1 MIPRWLPRAL
11 AATLLAAASACA
23 PTDSVRAS
31 ASPSSALPS
40 VTASAIGVPEPAV
53 AVDMKVAW
61 PGLAPHIVRSLA
73 DADHVLYFTAVS
85 PDAKWVLGQL
95 RARQSSSTERPW
107 IVMVNVDSGQLVKLH
122 ELASTSTQ
130 AGLTDADDRWF
141 VWAEATQQ
149 PNLGDWTIYAFDR
162 MDTRLIKVA
171 SAQPLA
177 DGTYLPSSVWPHV
190 DRGLVV
196 WSQEHTAAGDR
207 VGDLLTF
214 QLPAGPAI
222 IAATPSRGGAVA
234 WPYLAWSPLSPAETI
249 VRKDLRSGS
258 TQSLHLPGLTYA
270 TIAGEGIAWVANVR
284 ELWYQSGPSASP
296 RLVARASTEDG
307 FLQFP
312 KMSERIIGWESI
324 SFSGVYDRVLDRL
337 VLLDT
342 PGKPVGWNFVAKGQA
357 LMWALPIDPQ
367 TQAAQAKLGLT
378 AARDFAVLDLS
389 GLPNTR
395 P

>member
-1 MIPRWLPRAL
+1 
-11 AATLLAAASACA
+11 
-23 PTDSVRAS
+23 
-31 ASPSSALPS
+31 
-40 VTASAIGVPEPAV
+40 
-53 AVDMKVAW
+53 MKVAW
-61 PGLAPHIVRSLA
+61 PGLVPHIVRSLA

-85 PDAKWVLGQL
+85 PDAKWVLGQP

-107 IVMVNVDSGQLVKLH
+107 MVMVNVDSGQLVKLH
-122 ELASTSTQ
+122 ELASTETQ

-162 MDTRLIKVA
+162 VDTRLIKVA
-171 SAQPLA
+171 NAQPLP
-177 DGTYLPSSVWPHV
+177 DGTYLASSVWPHV
-190 DRGLVV
+190 DRGLLV

-207 VGDLLTF
+207 VGDLMTF

-222 IAATPSRGGAVA
+222 VAVTPSRGGAVA
-234 WPYLAWSPLSPAETI
+234 WPYLAWSPLSPADTI
-249 VRKDLRSGS
+249 VRQDQRSGT

-270 TIAGEGIAWVANVR
+270 AIAGEGIAWVANVR
-284 ELWYQSGPSASP
+284 ELWYQSGPSATP
-296 RLVARASTEDG
+296 RLVARASTDDG

-378 AARDFAVLDLS
+378 VPRDFAVLDLS